1 MADAKIV
8 NIKGV
13 QWDLKDEVAR
23 NEITT
28 LKNKLSEIINTV
40 FDGTVT
46 FNTHMKYLGEDNSY
60 IYYNFWWESQ
70 SVIIKTPIDGLVI
83 YPYDKSND
91 RIISLNLNILQS
103 GNPNIIQKTQ
113 HPVGNKDCGMF
124 TYLQGMNNETNW
136 VISGMGILRRTK

>member
-23 NEITT
+23 NEIAT
-28 LKNKLSEIINTV
+28 LKNKLSEIIDTV
-40 FDGTVT
+40 FDGTVR
-46 FNTHMKYLGEDNSY
+46 FNAHMKYLGEDNNY

-70 SVIIKTPIDGLVI
+70 SVAIQPPFDGLVI

-91 RIISLNLNILQS
+91 RIISLSLNILQS
-103 GNPNIIQKTQ
+103 GNPSIIQKTQ

-124 TYLQGMNNETNW
+124 TYLQGMNNESSW

>member
-23 NEITT
+23 NEVAT

-46 FNTHMKYLGEDNSY
+46 FNAHMKYLGEDNNY

-70 SVIIKTPIDGLVI
+70 SVVIQPPFDGLVV

-103 GNPNIIQKTQ
+103 GNPSIIQKTQ

-124 TYLQGMNNETNW
+124 TYLQGMNNESSW

>member
-23 NEITT
+23 KEITT

-46 FNTHMKYLGEDNSY
+46 FNAHMKYLGEDNNY

-70 SVIIKTPIDGLVI
+70 SVRIQPPFDGLVI

-91 RIISLNLNILQS
+91 RIITLSLNILQS
-103 GNPNIIQKTQ
+103 GNPSVIQKTQ
-113 HPVGNKDCGMF
+113 HPVGYKDCGMF
-124 TYLQGMNNETNW
+124 TYLQGLSNESSW

>member
-23 NEITT
+23 NEIAT
-28 LKNKLSEIINTV
+28 LKNKSSEIIDTV
-40 FDGTVT
+40 FDGTVA
-46 FNTHMKYLGEDNSY
+46 FNAHMKYLGEDNNY
-60 IYYNFWWESQ
+60 IYYNFWWEPQ
-70 SVIIKTPIDGLVI
+70 SVVIQPPFDGLVI

-103 GNPNIIQKTQ
+103 GNPSIIQKTQ

-124 TYLQGMNNETNW
+124 TYLQGMNNESHW

>member
-28 LKNKLSEIINTV
+28 LKNKLSEIINTT
-40 FDGTVT
+40 FDGTVA
-46 FNTHMKYLGEDNSY
+46 FNAHMKYLGEDNNY
-60 IYYNFWWESQ
+60 IYYNFWWEPQ
-70 SVIIKTPIDGLVI
+70 SVKIQAPFDGLVI

-91 RIISLNLNILQS
+91 RIINLNMNILQS
-103 GNPNIIQKTQ
+103 GNPSIIQKTQ
-113 HPVGNKDCGMF
+113 HPVGYNDCGMF
-124 TYLQGMNNETNW
+124 TYLQGMSNESSW